1 MPCPYDLSIAQEW
14 KVLLA
19 GDIGGTKTVLALFE
33 VTQEGLS
40 LEPVAH
46 KVFPS
51 DQYDSLE
58 AIIEAFLLGQNVKL
72 EAASFGVA
80 GPVVNGKAYITNLPW
95 VIDTAVIQQTIGID
109 RVGLLNDLESIA
121 NAVPYLKESELVTLS
136 PGTPKE
142 KGAKA
147 VIAPGTGLGEAFIV
161 WEASSQRYEAHPSEG
176 GHASFAP
183 TTPLQQELL
192 TFLQSRMGHVSFERV
207 CSGKGIPNLYTFL
220 RDTELYEEP
229 TWLQN
234 ELAKVEDLT
243 PTIMNTAVS
252 GKCDLCTA
260 TLDLFIEILAGESA
274 NMALKTLATGGIYI
288 GGGIPPRILPQ
299 IQSSN
304 FNQIFTQKGRFTSL
318 LEEIPIYLIRD
329 PQVAL
334 HGAAYH
340 GFNVVNA

>member
-1 MPCPYDLSIAQEW
+1 M
-14 KVLLA
+14 LLA

-33 VTQEGLS
+33 VTQEGLC

-46 KVFPS
+46 KIFPS

-58 AIIEAFLLGQNVKL
+58 VIIEAFLQGLDVVI

-80 GPVVNGKAYITNLPW
+80 GPVVNGRAYITNLPW
-95 VIDTAVIQQTIGID
+95 VIDTAVIQQTLNIE
-109 RVGLLNDLESIA
+109 RVTLLNDLESIA
-121 NAVPYLKESELVTLS
+121 NAVPYLNLETELVTLS

-147 VIAPGTGLGEAFIV
+147 VIAPGTGLGEAFLV
-161 WEASSQRYEAHPSEG
+161 WEAPLRRYEAHPSEG

-192 TFLQSRMGHVSFERV
+192 SFLQNRMEHVSFERV
-207 CSGKGIPNLYTFL
+207 CSGSGIPNLYTFL
-220 RDTELYEEP
+220 RDSGHYAEP
-229 TWLQN
+229 GWLRE
-234 ELAKVEDLT
+234 ELARVNDLT

-252 GKCDLCTA
+252 GKCDLCVA
-260 TLDLFIEILAGESA
+260 TLNLFVEILAGETA
-274 NMALKTLATGGIYI
+274 NMALKVLATGGVYL
-288 GGGIPPRILPQ
+288 GGGIPPRIVPQ
-299 IQSSN
+299 IQSSQ
-304 FNQIFTQKGRFTSL
+304 FNQIFTKKGRFTKL
-318 LEEIPIYLIRD
+318 LEEMPIYLIRN

-340 GFNVVNA
+340 GFNLIHE